1 MKLSKVEASRIDM
14 MRNVKELELKAFL
27 ALTQQTNHGLAMKLG
42 ISPQKMHAWK
52 KRNDCFVKFGDSWV
66 VTEINL
72 KTEKRV
78 Y

>member
-1 MKLSKVEASRIDM
+1 
-14 MRNVKELELKAFL
+14 
-27 ALTQQTNHGLAMKLG
+27 LAMKLG

-52 KRNDCFVKFGDSWV
+52 KRNDCFVKFGDNWV

-72 KTEKRV
+72 RIEKRV

>member
-1 MKLSKVEASRIDM
+1 MKLSKVETSRIDM

>member
-1 MKLSKVEASRIDM
+1 MKLSKVETSRIDM

-52 KRNDCFVKFGDSWV
+52 KRNDCFVKFGDNWV

-72 KTEKRV
+72 RIEKRV

>member
-1 MKLSKVEASRIDM
+1 M
-14 MRNVKELELKAFL
+14 KELELKSFL

-52 KRNDCFVKFGDSWV
+52 KSDDCFVKFGDNWV

-72 KTEKRV
+72 RIEKRV

>member
-1 MKLSKVEASRIDM
+1 MKLSKVETSRIDM

-52 KRNDCFVKFGDSWV
+52 KLSL
-66 VTEINL
+66 IHI
-72 KTEKRV
+72 
-78 Y
+78 